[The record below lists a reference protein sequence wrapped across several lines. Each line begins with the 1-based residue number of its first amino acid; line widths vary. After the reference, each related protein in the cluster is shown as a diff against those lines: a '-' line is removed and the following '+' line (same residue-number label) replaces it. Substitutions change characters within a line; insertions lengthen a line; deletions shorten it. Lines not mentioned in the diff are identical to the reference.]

1 MTILRAPITD
11 RDHVV
16 GPISAELTVVVYGDY
31 ECPDSRALN
40 TVLDEVLDRFGTHL
54 RLVFRH
60 YPRSDIHERAVAAA
74 EAAEAAGAQDRFWDM
89 HHLLFAR
96 AQELDLP
103 ALKRYAAQLGLD
115 RERFADDVISHINIP
130 KIREDFLGGVR
141 SGVDGTP
148 SLYINGVRYD
158 GLRDALSLA
167 TGLELARVR
176 MLRTPPLYEIRR

>member
-16 GPISAELTVVVYGDY
+16 GPISAELTVVAYGDY
-31 ECPDSRALN
+31 ECPDSQALN
-40 TVLDEVLDRFGTHL
+40 AVLDEVLDRFGSHL

-60 YPRSDIHERAVAAA
+60 YPRSDIHARAVAAA
-74 EAAEAAGAQDRFWDM
+74 EAAEAAGAQDRFWEM

-96 AQELDLP
+96 TP
-103 ALKRYAAQLGLD
+103 ALGTAALKGYAAELGLD
-115 RERFADDVISHINIP
+115 RDRFAVEMCSHIHIP

>member
-16 GPISAELTVVVYGDY
+16 GPTSAELTVIVYGDY
-31 ECPDSRALN
+31 ECPDSKAMN
-40 TVLDEVLDRFGTHL
+40 AVLDEVLDRFGTHM

-60 YPRSDIHERAVAAA
+60 YPRSDLHDRAVAAA
-74 EAAEAAGAQDRFWDM
+74 EAAEAAGAQDRFWDL

-96 AQELDLP
+96 AP
-103 ALKRYAAQLGLD
+103 ALSPAALKGYAAELGLD
-115 RERFADDVISHINIP
+115 RDRFADDVLSHIHIP

-148 SLYINGVRYD
+148 TLYVNGLRYD

-176 MLRTPPLYEIRR
+176 MLRTPPIYEIRR